1 MSLDKGE
8 DFLQHYGKKGMKWGR
23 RKDRKNSSQRNYQ
36 TSKLSNS
43 ELKAVIN
50 RMQLEQQYNDLNIR
64 GESGKKKF
72 VRDVTT
78 EAGKKV
84 AGRILANAM
93 LGGVKYGAIKTS
105 KSLPRISKA
114 LAYVIKK

>member
-23 RKDRKNSSQRNYQ
+23 RKDRKNSSQRNYK
-36 TSKLSNS
+36 TSNLSNA

-50 RMQLEQQYNDLNIR
+50 RMQLEQQYNDLNVR
-64 GESGKKKF
+64 GQSGKQKF
-72 VRDVTT
+72 IRDVTT

-84 AGRILANAM
+84 AGRILANAAM
-93 LGGVKYGAIKTS
+93 GGIKYGSIKTA

-114 LAYVIKK
+114 LAYVIRK